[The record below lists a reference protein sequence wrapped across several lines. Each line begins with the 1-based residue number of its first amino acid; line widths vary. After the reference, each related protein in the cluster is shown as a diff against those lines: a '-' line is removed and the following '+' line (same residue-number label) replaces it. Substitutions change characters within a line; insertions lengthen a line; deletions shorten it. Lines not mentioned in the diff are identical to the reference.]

1 MRKIVYLLLIAVV
14 FSTTS
19 CNRKEIARLKAKN
32 DSLMMTGSTKD
43 ANLVEFV
50 DAFNSIQSNLDSIKQ
65 KEKIIDKAAKGGFEV
80 KGDRKEQIQSDINYI
95 YSLLQKNR
103 LLVADLSAKL
113 KKSNKHVA
121 ELEKMIEN
129 LNKSITEKDAEIA
142 SLKDDL
148 SKLNIKVQDLG
159 TQVTSLNTNVSNLS
173 SENKEKQRVIEE
185 KTAELNTAYFIIGT
199 IKELKEKNIIK
210 KEGFLGTAKDVNS
223 NIDKSLMTKVDIT
236 TVTSI
241 PIMKKKAT
249 VISTHPASSYKIEGE
264 KTADNLVILN
274 QAEFWSLSKVLVI
287 SVKYLN
293 SKALKKPEN
302 AGIFNLIKF

>member
-1 MRKIVYLLLIAVV
+1 MRKVIYLLLIAVMV
-14 FSTTS
+14 STTG

-32 DSLMMTGSTKD
+32 DSLMMAGSSKD

-65 KEKIIDKAAKGGFEV
+65 KEMIIDKTAKGGFEV
-80 KGDRKEQIQSDINYI
+80 KGERKEQIQSDINYI

-103 LLVADLSAKL
+103 LLVADLSSKL

-129 LNKSITEKDAEIA
+129 LNKQITEKDGQIA
-142 SLKDDL
+142 ALKEEL
-148 SKLNIKVQDLG
+148 SKMNIQVQNLNTEVS
-159 TQVTSLNTNVSNLS
+159 SLNTNVSNLS
-173 SENKEKQRVIEE
+173 NENKDKQKVIEE
-185 KTAELNTAYFIIGT
+185 KTAELNTAYYIIGT
-199 IKELKEKNIIK
+199 VKELKEKNIIK
-210 KEGFLGTAKDVNS
+210 KEGFLGTAKDVNN

-236 TVTSI
+236 TVHSI

-249 VISTHPASSYKIEGE
+249 IISTHPASSYKIEGD

-287 SVKYLN
+287 SVK
-293 SKALKKPEN
+293 
-302 AGIFNLIKF
+302 

>member
-1 MRKIVYLLLIAVV
+1 M
-14 FSTTS
+14 FSTTG
-19 CNRKEIARLKAKN
+19 CNRKEIARLQAKN
-32 DSLMMTGSTKD
+32 DSLMMAGSSKD

-65 KEKIIDKAAKGGFEV
+65 KEMIIDKTAKGGFEV

-103 LLVADLSAKL
+103 LLVADLASKL

-129 LNKSITEKDAEIA
+129 LNKQITEKDGQIA
-142 SLKDDL
+142 DLKEELNKMNIQVQNL
-148 SKLNIKVQDLG
+148 S
-159 TQVTSLNTNVSNLS
+159 TEVTSLNTNVSNLS
-173 SENKEKQRVIEE
+173 SENKEKQRVIEA
-185 KTAELNTAYFIIGT
+185 KTAELNTAYYVIGT
-199 IKELKEKNIIK
+199 LKELKDKNIIK

-223 NIDKSLMTKVDIT
+223 EIDKSLMTKVDIT

-249 VISTHPASSYKIEGE
+249 VISSHPASSYKIEGE
-264 KTADNLVILN
+264 KSADNLVILN

-287 SVKYLN
+287 SVK
-293 SKALKKPEN
+293 
-302 AGIFNLIKF
+302 

>member
-1 MRKIVYLLLIAVV
+1 MRKVIYLLLIGVV
-14 FSTTS
+14 VGTTS
-19 CNRKEIARLKAKN
+19 CNRKEIERLKAKN
-32 DSLMMTGSTKD
+32 DSLMMAGSSKD

-65 KEKIIDKAAKGGFEV
+65 KEKIIDKTAKGGFEV

-113 KKSNKHVA
+113 KKSGKHVA
-121 ELEKMIEN
+121 ELELMIKN
-129 LNKSITEKDAEIA
+129 LNSQITEKDGQIA
-142 SLKDDL
+142 SLKEEL
-148 SKLNIKVQDLG
+148 SKMNIKVENLN
-159 TQVTSLNTNVSNLS
+159 TQVTQLNTNVSNLS
-173 SENKEKQRVIEE
+173 NENKDKQKVIEE

-199 IKELKEKNIIK
+199 VKELKEKNIIK

-223 NIDKSLMTKVDIT
+223 DIDKSLMTKVDIT
-236 TVTSI
+236 KVTSI

-264 KTADNLVILN
+264 KSADNLVILN

-287 SVKYLN
+287 SVK
-293 SKALKKPEN
+293 
-302 AGIFNLIKF
+302 

>member
-1 MRKIVYLLLIAVV
+1 MRKIIYLLLIAVAV
-14 FSTTS
+14 SSTS

-32 DSLMMTGSTKD
+32 DSLMMAGSSKD

-65 KEKIIDKAAKGGFEV
+65 KEKIIDKAAQGGFEV

-103 LLVADLSAKL
+103 LLVAELSAKL

-129 LNKSITEKDAEIA
+129 LNKQITEKDGQIA
-142 SLKDDL
+142 QLKDEL
-148 SKLNIKVQDLG
+148 GKLNIQVQDLG
-159 TQVTSLNTNVSNLS
+159 TQVTTLNTNVSNLTN
-173 SENKEKQRVIEE
+173 ENKERQKVIEE
-185 KTAELNTAYFIIGT
+185 KTAELNTAYYIIGT
-199 IKELKEKNIIK
+199 VKELKDKNVIK

-236 TVTSI
+236 TVTTI
-241 PIMKKKAT
+241 PIKKKKAT
-249 VISTHPASSYKIEGE
+249 VISTHPASSYKIEGD

-274 QAEFWSLSKVLVI
+274 QTEFWSLSKVLVI
-287 SVKYLN
+287 SVK
-293 SKALKKPEN
+293 
-302 AGIFNLIKF
+302 

>member
-1 MRKIVYLLLIAVV
+1 MNMRKIFYLLLIAVM
-14 FSTTS
+14 FSTTG
-19 CNRKEIARLKAKN
+19 CNRKEIARLQAKN
-32 DSLMMTGSTKD
+32 DSLMMAGSSKD

-65 KEKIIDKAAKGGFEV
+65 KEMIIDKTAKGGFEV

-103 LLVADLSAKL
+103 LLVADLASKL

-129 LNKSITEKDAEIA
+129 LNKQITEKDGQIA
-142 SLKDDL
+142 DLKEELNKMNIQVQNL
-148 SKLNIKVQDLG
+148 S
-159 TQVTSLNTNVSNLS
+159 TEVTSLNTNVSNLS
-173 SENKEKQRVIEE
+173 SENKEKQRVIEA
-185 KTAELNTAYFIIGT
+185 KTAELNTAYYVIGT
-199 IKELKEKNIIK
+199 LKELKDKNIIK

-223 NIDKSLMTKVDIT
+223 EIDKSLMTKVDIT

-249 VISTHPASSYKIEGE
+249 VISSHPASSYKIEGE
-264 KTADNLVILN
+264 KSADNLVILN

-287 SVKYLN
+287 SVK
-293 SKALKKPEN
+293 
-302 AGIFNLIKF
+302 

>member
-1 MRKIVYLLLIAVV
+1 MNMRKIIYLLLIAVAI
-14 FSTTS
+14 STTG
-19 CNRKEIARLKAKN
+19 CNQKEIARLKAKN
-32 DSLMMTGSTKD
+32 DSLMMAGSSKD

-65 KEKIIDKAAKGGFEV
+65 KEKIIDKTAKGGFEV

-103 LLVADLSAKL
+103 LLVADLSSKL

-129 LNKSITEKDAEIA
+129 LNKQITEKDGQIA
-142 SLKDDL
+142 SLKEEL
-148 SKLNIKVQDLG
+148 SKMNIKVENLN
-159 TQVTSLNTNVSNLS
+159 TEVTTLNTNVSNLS
-173 SENKEKQRVIEE
+173 NENKEKQRVIEA
-185 KTAELNTAYFIIGT
+185 KTAELNTAYYIIGT
-199 IKELKEKNIIK
+199 LKELKEKNIIK

-223 NIDKSLMTKVDIT
+223 DIDKSLMTKVDIT

-249 VISTHPASSYKIEGE
+249 VISAHPTSSYKIEGD
-264 KTADNLVILN
+264 KSADNLVILN

-287 SVKYLN
+287 SVK
-293 SKALKKPEN
+293 
-302 AGIFNLIKF
+302 

>member
-1 MRKIVYLLLIAVV
+1 MRKVIYLLLIGVV
-14 FSTTS
+14 IGTTS

-32 DSLMMTGSTKD
+32 DSLMMAGTSKD

-65 KEKIIDKAAKGGFEV
+65 KEQIIDKTAKGGFEV

-113 KKSNKHVA
+113 KKSGKHVA
-121 ELEKMIEN
+121 ELELMIKN
-129 LNKSITEKDAEIA
+129 LNSQITEKDGQIA
-142 SLKDDL
+142 SLKEEL
-148 SKLNIKVQDLG
+148 SKLNIKVENLN
-159 TQVTSLNTNVSNLS
+159 TQVTTLNTNVTNLS
-173 SENKEKQRVIEE
+173 NENKDKQKVIEE

-199 IKELKEKNIIK
+199 VKELKEKNIIK

-236 TVTSI
+236 KVTSI

-264 KTADNLVILN
+264 KSADNLVILN

-287 SVKYLN
+287 SVK
-293 SKALKKPEN
+293 
-302 AGIFNLIKF
+302 

>member
-1 MRKIVYLLLIAVV
+1 MRKIIYLLLIAVV
-14 FSTTS
+14 LATTS
-19 CNRKEIARLKAKN
+19 CNQKEIARLKAKN
-32 DSLMMTGSTKD
+32 DSLMMAGSSKD

-65 KEKIIDKAAKGGFEV
+65 KEKIIDKTAKEGFEV
-80 KGDRKEQIQSDINYI
+80 KGERKEQIQSDINYI

-129 LNKSITEKDAEIA
+129 LNKQIAEKDGQIA
-142 SLKDDL
+142 NLKDEL
-148 SKLNIKVQDLG
+148 AKLNIKIQDLG

-173 SENKEKQRVIEE
+173 TENKEKQKVIEE

-199 IKELKEKNIIK
+199 IKELKDKNIIK
-210 KEGFLGTAKDVNS
+210 KEGFLGTAKDVNN
-223 NIDKSLMTKVDIT
+223 NIDKSLMTKIDIT
-236 TVTSI
+236 TVHSI

-249 VISTHPASSYKIEGE
+249 IISTHPASSYKIEGE
-264 KTADNLVILN
+264 KSADNLVILN

-287 SVKYLN
+287 SVK
-293 SKALKKPEN
+293 
-302 AGIFNLIKF
+302 

>member
-1 MRKIVYLLLIAVV
+1 MRKVIYLLLIAVAI
-14 FSTTS
+14 SATS

-32 DSLMMTGSTKD
+32 DSLMMAGSSKD

-65 KEKIIDKAAKGGFEV
+65 KEQIIDKTAKGGFEV

-103 LLVADLSAKL
+103 LLVADLSSKL

-129 LNKSITEKDAEIA
+129 LNKQITEKDGQIA
-142 SLKDDL
+142 ALKEELNKMNIQVKNL
-148 SKLNIKVQDLG
+148 SSE
-159 TQVTSLNTNVSNLS
+159 VTTLNTNVSNLS
-173 SENKEKQRVIEE
+173 NENKDKQKVIEE

-199 IKELKEKNIIK
+199 VKELKDKGIIK

-223 NIDKSLMTKVDIT
+223 NIDKSLMTKIDIT
-236 TVTSI
+236 TVHSI

-249 VISTHPASSYKIEGE
+249 VISTHPVSSYKIEGA
-264 KTADNLVILN
+264 KSADNLVILN
-274 QAEFWSLSKVLVI
+274 PTEFWSLSKVLVI
-287 SVKYLN
+287 SVK
-293 SKALKKPEN
+293 
-302 AGIFNLIKF
+302 

>member
-1 MRKIVYLLLIAVV
+1 MRKIIYLLLIGVV
-14 FSTTS
+14 IGTTG

-32 DSLMMTGSTKD
+32 DSLMMAGSSKD

-65 KEKIIDKAAKGGFEV
+65 KEKIIDKTAKGGFEV

-113 KKSNKHVA
+113 KKSGKHVA
-121 ELEKMIEN
+121 ELELMIKN
-129 LNKSITEKDAEIA
+129 LNSQITEKDGQIA
-142 SLKDDL
+142 SLKEEL
-148 SKLNIKVQDLG
+148 SKMNIKVENLN
-159 TQVTSLNTNVSNLS
+159 TEVTNLNTNVSNLS
-173 SENKEKQRVIEE
+173 NENKDKQKVIEE

-199 IKELKEKNIIK
+199 VKELKEKNIIR

-236 TVTSI
+236 KVTSI

-264 KTADNLVILN
+264 KSADNLVILN

-287 SVKYLN
+287 SVK
-293 SKALKKPEN
+293 
-302 AGIFNLIKF
+302 

>member
-1 MRKIVYLLLIAVV
+1 MRKVIYLLLIGVV
-14 FSTTS
+14 IGTTG
-19 CNRKEIARLKAKN
+19 CNRKEIARLQAKN
-32 DSLMMTGSTKD
+32 DSLMMAGSSKD

-65 KEKIIDKAAKGGFEV
+65 KEKIIDKTAKGGFEV

-113 KKSNKHVA
+113 KKSGKHVA
-121 ELEKMIEN
+121 ELELMIKN
-129 LNKSITEKDAEIA
+129 LNSQITEKDGQIA
-142 SLKDDL
+142 NLKEEL
-148 SKLNIKVQDLG
+148 SKMNIKVENLN
-159 TQVTSLNTNVSNLS
+159 TQVTTLNTDVSNLS
-173 SENKEKQRVIEE
+173 NENKDKQKVIEE

-199 IKELKEKNIIK
+199 VKELKEKNIIK

-236 TVTSI
+236 KVTSI

-264 KTADNLVILN
+264 KSADNLVILN

-287 SVKYLN
+287 SVK
-293 SKALKKPEN
+293 
-302 AGIFNLIKF
+302 